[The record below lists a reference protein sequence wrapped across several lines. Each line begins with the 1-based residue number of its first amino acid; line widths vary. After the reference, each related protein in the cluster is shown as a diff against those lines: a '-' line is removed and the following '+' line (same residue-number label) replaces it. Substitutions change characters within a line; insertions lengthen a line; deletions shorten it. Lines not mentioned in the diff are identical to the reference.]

1 MTKYKKKVF
10 FLTGK
15 RGGFDAMT
23 PLLKLLSKDNKMQ
36 LKIIATDQHL
46 LKKFGKTINSINKTF
61 SKETIQLNLYQ
72 KNSSHYSRLIS
83 MSKLVS
89 KLSSYLLKNRP
100 DLMII
105 YGDRAEAFITA
116 FVCNHLNIKICHF
129 QGGDLTGNIDDRFR
143 HAITKMSDY
152 HFVSNQLAKKRLIQ
166 LGEDKNSIFN
176 HGDNHIDSLKK
187 VKLENMKFLAKKNSV
202 NVDSEYLV
210 LLFHPDGTSLKKNK
224 MYINQILCSL
234 KKVGI
239 QVHCIYPCTDIGY
252 EEITKQLEKISK
264 INRLFRVYKNLDYD
278 FFVNLVK
285 NSKFLIGNSSSG
297 IIESSY
303 LNVPVINLGDRQK
316 NRISSSNVINC
327 KINIKQIDAT
337 IKYILSGKL
346 KKKIKKTKL
355 IYGNG
360 ESYLKNFKVIK
371 NLVNKK
377 SNHYNKIFNE
387 L

>member
-252 EEITKQLEKISK
+252 EEITKKLEKISK
-264 INRLFRVYKNLDYD
+264 INIFFIVFKNLDYD

>member
-1 MTKYKKKVF
+1 
-10 FLTGK
+10 
-15 RGGFDAMT
+15 
-23 PLLKLLSKDNKMQ
+23 
-36 LKIIATDQHL
+36 
-46 LKKFGKTINSINKTF
+46 
-61 SKETIQLNLYQ
+61 
-72 KNSSHYSRLIS
+72 

-105 YGDRAEAFITA
+105 YGDRAEAFIAA
-116 FVCNHLNIKICHF
+116 FVCNNLNIKICHF
-129 QGGDLTGNIDDRFR
+129 QGGDLTGNIDERFR

-187 VKLENMKFLAKKNSV
+187 VKFKNIKFLTKKNGI
-202 NVDSEYLV
+202 NINKEYAV
-210 LLFHPDGTSLKKNK
+210 LLFHPDGTSFKKNK
-224 MYINQILCSL
+224 IYINEILISL

-252 EEITKQLEKISK
+252 EEIIEQLEKISK
-264 INRLFRVYKNLDYD
+264 TNKLFNVYKNLNYD
-278 FFVNLVK
+278 LFINLVK

-316 NRISSSNVINC
+316 NRMSSSNVINC
-327 KINIKQIDAT
+327 KINNRQIHTA
-337 IKYILSGKL
+337 IKYILSGKF
-346 KKKIKKTKL
+346 KKKTQKTKP

-360 ESYLKNFKVIK
+360 KSYLKNFKVIR
-371 NLVNKK
+371 NLLNQK
-377 SNHYNKIFNE
+377 STHYNKIFNE

>member
-187 VKLENMKFLAKKNSV
+187 VKLENMKFLAKKN
-202 NVDSEYLV
+202 
-210 LLFHPDGTSLKKNK
+210 
-224 MYINQILCSL
+224 
-234 KKVGI
+234 
-239 QVHCIYPCTDIGY
+239 
-252 EEITKQLEKISK
+252 
-264 INRLFRVYKNLDYD
+264 
-278 FFVNLVK
+278 
-285 NSKFLIGNSSSG
+285 KF
-297 IIESSY
+297 
-303 LNVPVINLGDRQK
+303 
-316 NRISSSNVINC
+316 
-327 KINIKQIDAT
+327 
-337 IKYILSGKL
+337 
-346 KKKIKKTKL
+346 
-355 IYGNG
+355 
-360 ESYLKNFKVIK
+360 
-371 NLVNKK
+371 
-377 SNHYNKIFNE
+377 
-387 L
+387 

>member
-1 MTKYKKKVF
+1 MTKYKKKIF

-23 PLLKLLSKDNKMQ
+23 PLLKLLSKDKKIQ

-46 LKKFGKTINSINKTF
+46 LKKFGSTINSVNKIF

-72 KNSSHYSRLIS
+72 KNSMSYSRLIS
-83 MSKLVS
+83 MSKLVA
-89 KLSSYLLKNRP
+89 KLSSYLLNNKP

-105 YGDRAEAFITA
+105 YGDRAEAFIAA

-129 QGGDLTGNIDDRFR
+129 QGGDLTGNIDERFR
-143 HAITKMSDY
+143 HAISKMSDY

-187 VKLENMKFLAKKNSV
+187 VRFENIKFLTKKNGI
-202 NVDSEYLV
+202 NIDKEYVV
-210 LLFHPDGTSLKKNK
+210 LLFHPDGTSFKKNK
-224 MYINQILCSL
+224 IFIKEILISL
-234 KKVGI
+234 KKMGI

-252 EEITKQLEKISK
+252 EEIIDQLEKISK
-264 INRLFRVYKNLDYD
+264 INKLFNVYKNLNYSL
-278 FFVNLVK
+278 FINLVK

-316 NRISSSNVINC
+316 NRMSCSNVINC
-327 KINIKQIDAT
+327 KINNRQIDNA

-346 KKKIKKTKL
+346 KKKIKRTKP

-360 ESYLKNFKVIK
+360 ESYLKNFKVIRK
-371 NLVNKK
+371 LLNQK
-377 SNHYNKIFNE
+377 STYYNKIFNE